1 MYARVVSRD
10 RSSNSTASA
19 NISMSRFEGD
29 PRELV
34 FFCRSPKRTSETQ
47 FVVRSIHFHPRL
59 NGGVR
64 GGTTSTSVSPQITTK
79 LTRGGWIGERRRG
92 MFFGPTL
99 HCSMGRRIHEDEANR
114 TKWYLSCML
123 GRNKGP
129 FRCPL
134 LLSLLTFGGDRI
146 NVRWAFWVV
155 FSVHFF
161 PEFGLTSLVY
171 TAVSEKA
178 AQMTGSSRYWLSVR
192 LRVTTN

>member
-1 MYARVVSRD
+1 MNFKVPPPTNRNLSSDLYLGLMYARVVSRD

-79 LTRGGWIGERRRG
+79 LTRGGWIGERDDEACFSDLPSIVPG
-92 MFFGPTL
+92 AEGYTTT
-99 HCSMGRRIHEDEANR
+99 RRIGQSDTFRACWDVIR
-114 TKWYLSCML
+114 DRSAVLFFFCLFSLS
-123 GRNKGP
+123 
-129 FRCPL
+129 
-134 LLSLLTFGGDRI
+134 GG
-146 NVRWAFWVV
+146 
-155 FSVHFF
+155 
-161 PEFGLTSLVY
+161 
-171 TAVSEKA
+171 
-178 AQMTGSSRYWLSVR
+178 
-192 LRVTTN
+192 